1 MDPLLTLVVA
11 TSIGLL
17 FFTAARHKLNG
28 GRRFE
33 AQLAAYRL
41 LPESLLRP
49 VAKTLPWLELA
60 VAVALLVRLT
70 RTPAALVATTLLL
83 GYALAM
89 AVNIKRGRAEIDCGC
104 GDQPQAL
111 SGWLLLRNAVLAIAT
126 MSLVAPV
133 TERALGMADM
143 WFMVVLT
150 AALSLTYVMCEQL
163 TRNFSGLSK
172 S

>member
-17 FFTAARHKLNG
+17 FFTAARHKMNS

-41 LPESLLRP
+41 LPESMLRP
-49 VAKTLPWLELA
+49 VAKALPWLELT
-60 VAVALLVRLT
+60 VAVALLVPVT
-70 RTPAALVATTLLL
+70 RIPAALVAIALLVM
-83 GYALAM
+83 YATAM
-89 AVNIKRGRAEIDCGC
+89 AVNIKRGRSEIDCGC
-104 GDQPQAL
+104 GDQPQSL
-111 SGWLLLRNAVLAIAT
+111 SRWLLLRNAVLAVAT
-126 MSLVAPV
+126 AALIAPV
-133 TERALGMADM
+133 AERALDVADIL
-143 WFMVVLT
+143 FMVILT
-150 AALSLTYVMCEQL
+150 ATLSLAYVMCEQL